1 MHQRS
6 GTRMDAHRRYH
17 KQFMEHS
24 QGILVL
30 EQILASK
37 VSLVECFPV
46 SAVVLVVILPQPAS
60 QPLHVA
66 VRPGRPMP
74 TTIPTAERQG
84 ADYEKIHERTVTV
97 WMVET
102 LLLLARGVASDQRR
116 RTHNLIITIIMPTP
130 ISEC

>member
-1 MHQRS
+1 MQHTTPCMVRRVTKRGRERNIHCNEPSWALHQKS
-6 GTRMDAHRRYH
+6 GTRMDAHRHYH
-17 KQFMEHS
+17 KRFTERS

-66 VRPGRPMP
+66 VQPGRPMP
-74 TTIPTAERQG
+74 TTIPKAERLE
-84 ADYEKIHERTVTV
+84 AD
-97 WMVET
+97 
-102 LLLLARGVASDQRR
+102 
-116 RTHNLIITIIMPTP
+116 
-130 ISEC
+130 